1 MGIKLLLQKN
11 VKKQQ
16 EKRAFEEALKKL
28 KTVSA
33 EARKNA
39 EESVQDLEKRIEKE
53 SKNIDSCL
61 KSVEKI
67 QLLASVKSKMEL
79 TLRELKESFLEAP
92 AEIGKTLDSL
102 NAVKFRIVLFGRTM
116 VGKSTLLEIL
126 TNGKGDGIGKGA
138 QRTTLETRK
147 ENWRGLEIVDVP
159 GTCAVGGEKDT
170 EIAMGEARKADLIV
184 FMIADAPQKEEL
196 NYFVN
201 LIEVGKPVICLMNI
215 KQRTPDPSSPSFERD
230 VGRLKRKFQDVEYSE
245 IEKQFNDFLRE
256 KNPGRKDF
264 RFLRVHLRSYFEGRL
279 KRNDIL
285 KDLSNFKSFLYQISL
300 LVSKEAQILKF
311 RNFLDAAISPSI
323 RLAYCLLK
331 KTEEELGYEKIVMGK
346 AKELDVWCR
355 DNFFPSNRRKASK
368 FISEKK
374 TFVRAKIQAFCEEN
388 YDNNNAGKEWS
399 RYYKSFKIEDDLE
412 RLFQEMGEILSKKFN
427 SSMREI
433 DFDFKFCNISSSG
446 EKITNWKSILGWGGT
461 ALASIGGCILSGVI
475 ALAGLSTPIG
485 WGLVIVGGVLSVFG
499 IMSESKSNK
508 IKKAVKEMSKAIE
521 GQMNKHFE
529 KMRKDL
535 DKGLEI
541 LESRASDLSGELKVV
556 SKIIHNISSS
566 QKEFASGLL
575 RESSELSKNLVL
587 KILSENGVRDFEKN
601 ISLVVRF
608 PGRFCIILLK
618 GPYKDFQYIQ
628 KIVGTSL
635 RESTYL
641 IKDVSN
647 PEFLFA
653 RIRGAARLFEG
664 STSEDSPIKNIIFET
679 IKSR

>member
-11 VKKQQ
+11 EKKQQ
-16 EKRAFEEALKKL
+16 EKRSFEEALKKL

-92 AEIGKTLDSL
+92 TEIGKTLDSL

-346 AKELDVWCR
+346 AKELDFWCR

-412 RLFQEMGEILSKKFN
+412 RLFQEIGEILSKKFN

-446 EKITNWKSILGWGGT
+446 EKITNWKSLLGWVGT
-461 ALASIGGCILSGVI
+461 VLTSIGDILC
-475 ALAGLSTPIG
+475 STPIG
-485 WGLVIVGGVLSVFG
+485 WVLMVAGRVLFVFN
-499 IMSESKSNK
+499 IMSDSKSNK

-529 KMRKDL
+529 KMRKYL
-535 DKGLEI
+535 DEGLEI
-541 LESRASDLSGELKVV
+541 LESRASDLIGELKVV
-556 SKIIHNISSS
+556 SKIIHNTSSS
-566 QKEFASGLL
+566 QKEFASWLL

-653 RIRGAARLFEG
+653 RIRGASRLFEG
-664 STSEDSPIKNIIFET
+664 STSEDSPVKNIIFET